1 MVVAPRERHL
11 IGTFRT
17 GREKMVA
24 MSSPRTFIRPLVAA
38 VACLI
43 LATACSGSD
52 NPSVLTPS
60 ASTGPATTL
69 SASVGSTDLYVKAP
83 QRFQLGIFSNDAQG
97 VKLLTFGQVSFRF
110 SFVGDGSS
118 APVAGPETTG
128 TYVGAFGTAR
138 GTAMTLSDPND
149 ARGVYQTSVTFDQA
163 GFWQVDVTADVP
175 GLGSQTLSTEFPVAE
190 KPVLPAVGDRALP
203 TENLTMDSKGAPPA
217 AIDSRA
223 LDGAPVP
230 DPDLH
235 QTTIAAALAAHRPI
249 LVIFATPTFC
259 QSRFCGPSVDG
270 VEALAHRYPDRAVF
284 IHIEIWRDFNKSVI
298 NKAAADWLY
307 RNGDLTEP
315 WLYLIGPDGVIKD
328 RWGPLF
334 DPNEVAKDLAEL
346 PRVKP

>member
-1 MVVAPRERHL
+1 
-11 IGTFRT
+11 
-17 GREKMVA
+17 MVA
-24 MSSPRTFIRPLVAA
+24 MPLAKTLGRALVA
-38 VACLI
+38 VFACLL

-52 NPSVLTPS
+52 NPGVSTPS
-60 ASTGPATTL
+60 ATTGPAATL
-69 SASVGSTDLYVKAP
+69 AASVGSTDLYVNAP
-83 QRFQLGIFSNDAQG
+83 QRFQLGVYSTDAQG
-97 VKLLTFGQVSFRF
+97 TRLLTFGQVSFRF

-118 APVAGPETTG
+118 SPVPGPETTG
-128 TYVGAFGTAR
+128 TYVGAFGTAK
-138 GTAMTLSDPND
+138 GSTIALSDPND
-149 ARGVYQTSVTFDQA
+149 ARGVYQAAVTFDRA

-175 GLGSQTLSTEFPVAE
+175 GLGSQTLSTVFPVAA
-190 KPVLPAVGDRALP
+190 KPALPAPGEKALP
-203 TENLTMDSKGAPPA
+203 TENLTMHSKGVPQA

-223 LDGAPVP
+223 LNGAPVP

-270 VEALAHRYPDRAVF
+270 VETLARRYRDRAVF

-307 RNGDLTEP
+307 RNGNLTEP

-334 DPNEVAKDLAEL
+334 DLNEVAKELAQL
-346 PRVKP
+346 PRTKA

>member
-1 MVVAPRERHL
+1 MPLR
-11 IGTFRT
+11 
-17 GREKMVA
+17 
-24 MSSPRTFIRPLVAA
+24 RTFGRTLVATLA
-38 VACLI
+38 FLL
-43 LATACSGSD
+43 LATACTGSD
-52 NPSVLTPS
+52 NPSVPTPS

-69 SASVGSTDLYVKAP
+69 AASVGSGDLYVNAP
-83 QRFQLGIFSNDAQG
+83 QHFQLGIYSNDAQG
-97 VKLLTFGQVSFRF
+97 VRLLTFGRVSFRF
-110 SFVGDGSS
+110 SFLGDGSS
-118 APVAGPETTG
+118 SPVPGPETAG
-128 TYVGAFGTAR
+128 TYVGAFGTAK
-138 GTAMTLSDPND
+138 GSATVLSDPND
-149 ARGVYQTSVTFDQA
+149 ARGVYQAAVTFDHA

-175 GLGSQTLSTEFPVAE
+175 GLGSQTLSTEFQVAE
-190 KPVLPAVGDRALP
+190 KPSLPAPGDQALP

-249 LVIFATPTFC
+249 LVIFGTPTFC
-259 QSRFCGPSVDG
+259 ESRFCGPSVDG
-270 VEALAHRYPDRAVF
+270 VEALAQRYGDRAVF
-284 IHIEIWRDFNKSVI
+284 IHVEIWRDFNKSVI

-334 DPNEVAKDLAEL
+334 DPNEVAKELAEL
-346 PRVKP
+346 PRAKP